1 MEVSAGI
8 STRRGRHNAKPVTID
23 GVRYPSI
30 CAAARAFG
38 IDHNLVISR
47 LRQGW
52 QLRRALTRPK
62 VSGHRSAQPVTVY
75 GTKYRSVQA
84 ACAALRVRYSAVSQ
98 RLRNGWDIEAAVE
111 AVKTPRTA
119 GGEVKVLIIIEGQCH
134 ESLEAAARAR
144 GLDPSVVRGQI
155 ASGWTLKEALSVAAG
170 HPSRA
175 VDVTFR
181 GQRFESIEAA
191 AAAFGVS
198 AANVLALRG
207 RGLSAAQA
215 IEELLMRERER
226 DERLTRRER
235 FKDRVR
241 REGYVGPDGVEFRG
255 VKYSTLAALADAFAI
270 RPVTLRNRLRLGWTL
285 EQGVG
290 LAEPPKLVR
299 NIKEVTVGGQVFANM
314 SEAARHFGV
323 SWSVARYRLQVG
335 ASPEQAFGLEPFEAR
350 RGWGKPLVVAG
361 ERFGSLNEAC
371 LRFKKSPGLIT
382 RRLQRGETPE
392 QAFELE
398 QPSQENAAVV
408 IAGHRFR
415 FLAEAARH
423 YKVPYAKLRYL
434 IEKKGIE
441 PIKAVRMA
449 RGTAG

>member
-1 MEVSAGI
+1 M
-8 STRRGRHNAKPVTID
+8 RG
-23 GVRYPSI
+23 S
-30 CAAARAFG
+30 
-38 IDHNLVISR
+38 
-47 LRQGW
+47 
-52 QLRRALTRPK
+52 
-62 VSGHRSAQPVTVY
+62 
-75 GTKYRSVQA
+75 
-84 ACAALRVRYSAVSQ
+84 
-98 RLRNGWDIEAAVE
+98 
-111 AVKTPRTA
+111 RTA
-119 GGEVKVLIIIEGQCH
+119 GGEVKVLTIIEGQCY
-134 ESLEAAARAR
+134 ESLEAAARSR

-170 HPSRA
+170 HPRCGRA
-175 VDVTFR
+175 VEVTFR

-198 AANVLALRG
+198 AANVPALRG

-215 IEELLMRERER
+215 IEELLMRESER

-235 FKDRVR
+235 FKARVR
-241 REGYVGPDGVEFRG
+241 REGYVGPDGVEFLG
-255 VKYSTLAALADAFAI
+255 VKYSTLAALAEAFAI
-270 RPVTLRNRLRLGWTL
+270 SPVTLRSRLRLGWTL

-299 NIKEVTVGGQVFANM
+299 NIEEVTVGGQVFPNM

-335 ASPEQAFGLEPFEAR
+335 ASPEQAFGLEPFESQVSR
-350 RGWGKPLVVAG
+350 RLGKQIVVAG
-361 ERFGSLNEAC
+361 ERFGSISEAC
-371 LRFKKSPGLIT
+371 RRFKKAPGLIT

-392 QAFELE
+392 QAFDLE
-398 QPSQENAAVV
+398 PPPQESAAVV
-408 IAGHRFR
+408 IEGQRFR

-441 PIKAVRMA
+441 PLKAVRMA